1 MLFCLNNVFWFCLLC
16 LKECFLFADE
26 ADGVSVVGDI
36 GVSERYIVGAEVEV
50 LGIVLLF
57 ACGGPICACGV
68 YVAYFGAISI
78 AAGGQKYCSCELH
91 FVPLVCAVFVFGEVF
106 FPESIAYARFEGNAL
121 WRDPIVR

>member
-1 MLFCLNNVFWFCLLC
+1 MYEGRV
-16 LKECFLFADE
+16 FLFADE

-57 ACGGPICACGV
+57 ACGGPIYACGV

-106 FPESIAYARFEGNAL
+106 FPESIAYARSSSFIRSNSVIKKDAFPENGKTPL
-121 WRDPIVR
+121 LS

>member
-1 MLFCLNNVFWFCLLC
+1 M
-16 LKECFLFADE
+16 
-26 ADGVSVVGDI
+26 SVVGDI

-57 ACGGPICACGV
+57 ACGGPIYACGV

-78 AAGGQKYCSCELH
+78 AASGQKYCSCELH
-91 FVPLVCAVFVFGEVF
+91 FVPFVCGIVVFGEVF